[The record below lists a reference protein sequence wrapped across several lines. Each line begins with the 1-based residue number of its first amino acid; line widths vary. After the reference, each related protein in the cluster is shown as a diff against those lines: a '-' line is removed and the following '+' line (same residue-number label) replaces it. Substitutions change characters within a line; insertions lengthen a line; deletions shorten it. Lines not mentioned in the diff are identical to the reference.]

1 MKCILWG
8 YPLHSDTYSYV
19 HEGFKKALER
29 AGYEVYWFHD
39 GEYPDSTDFDYE
51 DSVFFTEGYADKNIP
66 VLASCVYYVH
76 VCVNP
81 EKYVGSVKKLIDMRY
96 HQDKMDKDNY
106 EFDHD
111 LSDFEELDTGVCVDR
126 VMSKERGYDISY
138 LAWATD
144 LLPEEF
150 DEDWVN
156 IERENIY
163 YFIGSISGDGRFKN
177 AHLIQEFGS
186 LCAKIGVKTGWSN
199 PWTNPLDGAVMR
211 DLMQKSF
218 LNPDLRNDT
227 HKRWGTK
234 TCRVFKSMSYGHLGL
249 TNSPKLAKF
258 AGPEVLC
265 AESIGDLFE
274 LGLQNKDNKDLI
286 RRQMMYTKD
295 HHTYVNRINGLLRL
309 L

>member
-29 AGYEVYWFHD
+29 AGHEVHWFHD
-39 GEYPDSTDFDYE
+39 KEYPSHADFDYE
-51 DSVFFTEGYADKNIP
+51 DCVFFTEGYADKNIP

-81 EKYVGSVKKLIDMRY
+81 EKYLDKCKKLIDVRY
-96 HQDKMDKDNY
+96 HQDSMDKDNY
-106 EFDHD
+106 EFHHD
-111 LSDFEELDTGVCVDR
+111 LNDFEELDTGVCVDR
-126 VMSKERGYDISY
+126 ISSKEKGYEISY

-150 DEDWVN
+150 DEDWID
-156 IERENIY
+156 IEKQNVW
-163 YFIGSISGDGRFKN
+163 YFVGSISQEGRFKN
-177 AHLIQEFGS
+177 AHLIQEFGA
-186 LCAKIGVKTGWSN
+186 LCAKIGVKTAWSN

-211 DLMQKSF
+211 EVMQKSF

-249 TNSPKLAKF
+249 TNSPKLAEF
-258 AGPEVLC
+258 AGPEVIC
-265 AESIGDLFE
+265 KQNISELFE
-274 LGLQNKDNKDLI
+274 EGLRLKDDKDLI
-286 RRQMMYTKD
+286 RRQMLYTKE

>member
-8 YPLHSDTYSYV
+8 YTLHSDTYSYV

-29 AGYEVYWFHD
+29 AGHEVYWFHD

-126 VMSKERGYDISY
+126 VMSKEKGYDISY

-163 YFIGSISGDGRFKN
+163 YFIGSISADGRFKN
-177 AHLIQEFGS
+177 AHLIQEWAQ
-186 LCAKIGVKTGWSN
+186 LCDKIGVRTSWSN
-199 PWTNPLDGAVMR
+199 PWTNPLDGHVMR
-211 DLMQKSF
+211 GLMQKSF
-218 LNPDLRNDT
+218 MSPDLRNDT
-227 HKRWGTK
+227 HKLWGTK
-234 TCRVFKSMSYGHLGL
+234 TCRVFKTMSYGNLGL
-249 TNSPKLAKF
+249 TNSPKLAEF
-258 AGPEVLC
+258 GGPDIICREN
-265 AESIGDLFE
+265 IGELFE
-274 LGLQNKDNKDLI
+274 EGLRNKDDKELI
-286 RRQMMYTKD
+286 LRQMRHTRE
-295 HHTYVNRINGLLRL
+295 HHTYVNRINGLLKL